1 MRMFAMGIMLAGL
14 AACGPSGGFAKEQS
28 GVQIEAV
35 PDSAIPTDG
44 SIHVVKRGRF
54 VIAPTTLFCGVDAE
68 VDDGLSKVG
77 VRGLG
82 IDGVV
87 LGDALKKMGQST
99 QHSDGS
105 NRQRMLDGKH
115 CTNNGKNVVYSG
127 RAALNRTG
135 EPYRL
140 TLVVRQGDAFWQG
153 LVERLD
159 GRRSDVSTGFPDPPL
174 GGFEVSKNEL
184 DGRLNELSIARDIND
199 MSKKFVASL
208 IESEHR

>member
-54 VIAPTTLFCGVDAE
+54 FITPTTLFCGVDAE
-68 VDDGLSKVG
+68 VDDALSKVG

-105 NRQRMLDGKH
+105 NRQRILDGKH
-115 CTNNGKNVVYSG
+115 CTNDGTNVVYSG
-127 RAALNRTG
+127 RVALNRKG

-140 TLVVRQGDAFWQG
+140 TLVVRQRDAFWQG
-153 LVERLD
+153 VVERAEGKLHPNAFGIAD
-159 GRRSDVSTGFPDPPL
+159 DTPGNSPDTFGSSAEADSIGRDSS
-174 GGFEVSKNEL
+174 
-184 DGRLNELSIARDIND
+184 ELSLAFTSDLKG
-199 MSKKFVASL
+199 M
-208 IESEHR
+208 HQ